1 MRIFVFLK
9 QGVALHLPEVNAVGE
24 LCQAGAQ
31 ELLGGGVFLAGEVDT
46 GAEGEDLESCLGTG
60 GGVGLTV
67 ESFQQAVQLRQASR
81 TKVKSC
87 EF

>member
-9 QGVALHLPEVNAVGE
+9 QGVALHLPEVNAVGV

-31 ELLGGGVFLAGEVDT
+31 ELLGSGVFLAGEVDT
-46 GAEGEDLESCLGTG
+46 GAEGEDVDSCLGTG

-67 ESFQQAVQLRQASR
+67 ESFQEAVPLRQASL
-81 TKVKSC
+81 TEVKSG
-87 EF
+87 EL